1 MHLQSSLATTATLLR
16 DDFKRDEFKGRS
28 APADKASESLA
39 DPLGVAGVRV
49 AYGRNEEIFGEGEP
63 ATCVY
68 RVLKGVV
75 RTYRILADGRRQ
87 IAEFFLPG
95 EVFGLQGGAAHRA
108 SAEAVT
114 DCEVVAV
121 RRSQLSERALND
133 NAAAHKLLALTLH
146 QLLRSEEHMLILGR
160 KTACERLAWFLM
172 DMAERIPAPNRVEL
186 PMSRQDIAD
195 YLGLTIET
203 VSRTMTQ
210 LQDQGVIELATCR
223 RVVLR
228 DRQTLMDLAA

>member
-1 MHLQSSLATTATLLR
+1 MHLQPSLAATGTVLR
-16 DDFKRDEFKGRS
+16 ENFNRRS
-28 APADKASESLA
+28 ALTDQASESSA
-39 DPLGVAGVRV
+39 DPLGVAGVRMTWR
-49 AYGRNEEIFGEGEP
+49 RNEEIFGEGER

-95 EVFGLQGGAAHRA
+95 EVFGLHARAVHQA

-121 RRSQLSERALND
+121 RRSQLSERSLND
-133 NAAAHKLLALTLH
+133 GATAHKLLALTLH
-146 QLLRSEEHMLILGR
+146 QLLRSEQHMLILGR
-160 KTACERLAWFLM
+160 KTASERLAWFLM

-210 LQDQGVIELATCR
+210 LQDEGVIELPTCR
-223 RVVLR
+223 QVVLR
-228 DRQTLMDLAA
+228 NRQTLMGLAA

>member
-1 MHLQSSLATTATLLR
+1 MHLQNSLATTATIIR

-28 APADKASESLA
+28 APAAKASESSV

-95 EVFGLQGGAAHRA
+95 EGFGLHARALPQA

-114 DCEVVAV
+114 HCEVVAV
-121 RRSQLSERALND
+121 RRSELSERALTD
-133 NAAAHKLLALTLH
+133 NVAAHKLLALTLH

-210 LQDQGVIELATCR
+210 LQDQAVIELATCR
-223 RVVLR
+223 QVVLR

>member
-1 MHLQSSLATTATLLR
+1 MHLQSSLAAAATVLR
-16 DDFKRDEFKGRS
+16 DDFNRRS
-28 APADKASESLA
+28 VPIDRASESSA
-39 DPLGVAGVRV
+39 DPLGVAGVRM
-49 AYGRNEEIFGEGEP
+49 AYRRNEEIFGEGEP
-63 ATCVY
+63 ATSVY

-95 EVFGLQGGAAHRA
+95 EVFGLQARAEHTA

-114 DCEVVAV
+114 DCELVAV

-133 NAAAHKLLALTLH
+133 GATAHKLLALTLH

-160 KTACERLAWFLM
+160 KTASERLAWFLM

-210 LQDQGVIELATCR
+210 LQDDGVIELPTCR
-223 RVVLR
+223 QVVLR

>member
-1 MHLQSSLATTATLLR
+1 MHLQSSLAATRTILR
-16 DDFKRDEFKGRS
+16 DDFKGRS
-28 APADKASESLA
+28 ALTDQASESSA
-39 DPLGVAGVRV
+39 DPLGVAGVRMTWR
-49 AYGRNEEIFGEGEP
+49 RNEEIFGEGES

-68 RVLKGVV
+68 RVLRGVV

-95 EVFGLQGGAAHRA
+95 EVFGLHARAVHQA

-121 RRSQLSERALND
+121 RRSQLSERSLND
-133 NAAAHKLLALTLH
+133 GATAHKLLALTLH

-160 KTACERLAWFLM
+160 KTASERLAWFLM

-195 YLGLTIET
+195 FLGLTIET
-203 VSRTMTQ
+203 VSRSMTQ
-210 LQDQGVIELATCR
+210 LQDEGVIELPTCR
-223 RVVLR
+223 QVVLR
-228 DRQTLMDLAA
+228 NRQTLMGLAA